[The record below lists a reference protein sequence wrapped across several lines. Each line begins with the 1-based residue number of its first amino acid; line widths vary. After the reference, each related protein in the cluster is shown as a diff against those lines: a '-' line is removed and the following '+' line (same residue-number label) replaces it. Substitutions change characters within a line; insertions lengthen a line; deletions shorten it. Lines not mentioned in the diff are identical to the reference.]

1 MNRGQMIAS
10 FVAARG
16 RDGVIVRRIV
26 CLGLM
31 LCAVGNLAAAPSTS
45 RILFTRD
52 TIVPRSVQ
60 QFAWQVIETRCNYHA
75 YERQQR
81 SFWAYGAQAR
91 RIDMGVAYSI
101 SILSD
106 LSWKKT
112 DPPAI
117 IEMTIVDDGRLQV
130 KALSASFVVCA
141 L

>member
-1 MNRGQMIAS
+1 M
-10 FVAARG
+10 AAWG
-16 RDGVIVRRIV
+16 RDGVIVRRIA
-26 CLGLM
+26 CLVLT

-45 RILFTRD
+45 KILFTRD

-60 QFAWQVIETRCNYHA
+60 QFAWQVIETRCNYQA

-91 RIDMGVAYSI
+91 RSDMGVAYSI

-117 IEMTIVDDGRLQV
+117 IEMTIVDDGRLHV
-130 KALSASFVVCA
+130 TALSASFVVCA